1 MCTGE
6 EPLFRIEFQLN
17 LNIHHQELATV
28 MAQLESA
35 VEPYLGKARR
45 AAEEEIVR
53 TERSE
58 NELAENSGDPSDLVS
73 DEDPPN

>member
-1 MCTGE
+1 
-6 EPLFRIEFQLN
+6 
-17 LNIHHQELATV
+17 
-28 MAQLESA
+28 MAQLESV